1 MFQYRRSTTSLT
13 RKSKAIRYSFRQE
26 HLILLCLAS
35 VACCNIFAAYLLAQ
49 NMTIRQNSAAMI
61 RERMTWQK
69 LLLEGELIVVNSRMF
84 YLCKSAVTTKG
95 STHPICSDW
104 LGVCEV
110 DLPTSTSSIER
121 DWSLV
126 WLTTYE
132 NALSVVEC
140 TVLSLVAIHT
150 SRSIML
156 SLYVFLYWFALLLMR
171 QIQSQS
177 ASSAMSWK

>member
-1 MFQYRRSTTSLT
+1 MF
-13 RKSKAIRYSFRQE
+13 
-26 HLILLCLAS
+26 CLS
-35 VACCNIFAAYLLAQ
+35 
-49 NMTIRQNSAAMI
+49 
-61 RERMTWQK
+61 
-69 LLLEGELIVVNSRMF
+69 
-84 YLCKSAVTTKG
+84 KSAVTTKG

-140 TVLSLVAIHT
+140 TVLPLVAIHT

-156 SLYVFLYWFALLLMR
+156 SLYVFFLLVC
-171 QIQSQS
+171 I
-177 ASSAMSWK
+177 ASDEANTIPERVERDVMEVNMAESKAKHCVENKTTGFVSHAHRFSDHQEYFGE